1 MLTVLGFTALAG
13 AGAGLR
19 FLATDRWPG
28 GHRGTLVVNVVG
40 SLALGLL
47 ATVTLLTKSHARSSS
62 TLHRSQMRWLLW
74 GLLALVVT
82 LFLPGGVVS
91 LWRRIRTFREQSARR
106 AEETPAADGSNA

>member
-47 ATVTLLTKSHARSSS
+47 VGTSAPVPVIVGVGGLVLSPLSRRLPPTLSTWRLTGRCGPSDTS
-62 TLHRSQMRWLLW
+62 
-74 GLLALVVT
+74 
-82 LFLPGGVVS
+82 
-91 LWRRIRTFREQSARR
+91 
-106 AEETPAADGSNA
+106 